1 MKNPQLTEYGRRLR
15 EALDLAAVAQ
25 SNALDRAIASGQI
38 VCEVRDYLRENP
50 TILQTFAHWFRS
62 TCKGYKARTAST
74 HAIVYKQVTAN
85 SQKSYSSIQEVLKDW
100 RKTHPKRPRF
110 VPPTQ
115 EEYDKEMKEL
125 DRRELLDNAAKPV
138 LPPHERIR
146 LGDIEDWL
154 GDRQIFLINDP
165 DVIDVISKNPKVAE
179 LINLLLSDQKNV

>member
-85 SQKSYSSIQEVLKDW
+85 SQKSYSSIQDVLKDW

-110 VPPTQ
+110 VPPSAQLLKEQ
-115 EEYDKEMKEL
+115 ETPK
-125 DRRELLDNAAKPV
+125 
-138 LPPHERIR
+138 LPRFERVR
-146 LGDIEDWL
+146 MGSVEEWL
-154 GDRQIFLINDP
+154 GDRYTYLMSDP
-165 DVIDVISKNPKVAE
+165 EVIEVIASNSKIAE
-179 LINLLLSDQKNV
+179 LIKMLTQPRLESEEN